1 MPLMYG
7 STTGHLRRCSSKA
20 KCWFRRTQRRM
31 PRQSKEGSINDL
43 VKACPRAKVGVNM
56 VVNIWE
62 IVAVE
67 EDWGKNA
74 VRKVNSNVALSTRA
88 RL

>member
-1 MPLMYG
+1 M
-7 STTGHLRRCSSKA
+7 KA
-20 KCWFRRTQRRM
+20 W
-31 PRQSKEGSINDL
+31 
-43 VKACPRAKVGVNM
+43 PRAKVGLKM
-56 VVNIWE
+56 VANFCE